1 MDIRLTPPDTA
12 EALRADLRSDPLLE
26 RFRQLLAR
34 ADVEIG
40 GQRPWDM
47 HIHHPDT
54 ARRVLAH
61 GSLGFGESYVDGHW
75 DCAAIDVLVDRLLRA
90 RLTAE
95 VKSPEALLL
104 AIESRLFNRQSLARA
119 WTVAR
124 QHYDLGNDFF
134 AAMLDPYMVY
144 SCAWWGGRASADDGD
159 LAAAQAAKLD
169 LICRKLG
176 LQRGMRLL
184 DIGCGWGG
192 LMRFAAEHYGVVCT
206 GLTNS
211 REQALWGEDKAK
223 GLSVRFVLGDWR
235 CLETELGERFER
247 IASVGMFEHVGH
259 ANYRRFFETAHA
271 LLEPGGLF
279 LLHTIGKNHRGRSI
293 DPWIERNIF
302 PNGELPSLSEVAEV
316 CEGLFVIEDAHNF
329 GADYD
334 RTLMAW
340 HRRFEDAWPAFAERY
355 GDRFHRMWRYYLLSS
370 AGSFRA
376 RHNQLWQFVLS
387 PDGVSGGYRRPA

>member
-1 MDIRLTPPDTA
+1 MDIRVTPQDTV
-12 EALRADLRSDPLLE
+12 EALCADPRLE
-26 RFRQLLAR
+26 RFRNLLAR
-34 ADVEIG
+34 ADIEVG
-40 GQRPWDM
+40 GQRPWDL
-47 HIHHPDT
+47 HLHEPET

-61 GSLGFGESYVDGHW
+61 GSLGLGESYVDGWW
-75 DCAAIDVLVDRLLRA
+75 DCAAIDVMIDRMLRA
-90 RLTAE
+90 HLEEE

-124 QHYDLGNDFF
+124 QHYDLGNEFF

-144 SCAWWGGRASADDGD
+144 SCAYWADGGD
-159 LAAAQAAKLD
+159 LATAQTAKLD

-176 LQRGMRLL
+176 LQPGMRLL

-192 LMRFAAEHYGVVCT
+192 LMRFAAEHYGVHCT

-211 REQALWGEDKAK
+211 REQAALGEEKAR
-223 GLSVRFVLGDWR
+223 GLAVRFVLGDWR
-235 CLETELGERFER
+235 CLETELGERFDR

-259 ANYRRFFETAHA
+259 ANYRRYFETARA

-279 LLHTIGKNHRGRSI
+279 LLHTIGKNHRGRSV
-293 DPWIERNIF
+293 DPWLERNIF
-302 PNGELPSLSEVAEV
+302 PNGELPSLAEVADS
-316 CEGLFVIEDAHNF
+316 CEGVFVIEDVHNF

-340 HRRFEDAWPAFAERY
+340 HQRFEDAWPAFEARY
-355 GDRFHRMWRYYLLSS
+355 GERFSRMWRYYLLSC

-387 PDGVSGGYRRPA
+387 PDGVDGGYRRPA

>member
-1 MDIRLTPPDTA
+1 MDIRATPQGPV
-12 EALRADLRSDPLLE
+12 ALPVEPRLE
-26 RFRQLLAR
+26 RFRQLLAK

-40 GQRPWDM
+40 GLRPWDI
-47 HIHHPDT
+47 HIHDAET

-61 GSLGFGESYVDGHW
+61 GSLGFGESYVDGWW
-75 DCAAIDVLVDRLLRA
+75 DCAALDVLVDRLLRA
-90 RLTAE
+90 HLE
-95 VKSPEALLL
+95 DQVNSPEALLL

-134 AAMLDPYMVY
+134 QAMLDPYMVY
-144 SCAWWGGRASADDGD
+144 SCGYWADTDD
-159 LAAAQAAKLD
+159 LATAQEAKLD

-176 LQRGMRLL
+176 LQPGMKLL

-192 LMRFAAEHYGVVCT
+192 LVRFATEHYGVECT

-211 REQALWGEDKAK
+211 REQAAHVEERAGDLH
-223 GLSVRFVLGDWR
+223 LHILLGDWR
-235 CLETELGERFER
+235 CLEREIDTRFDR

-259 ANYRRFFETAHA
+259 ANYRRFFETARA
-271 LLEPGGLF
+271 LLAPEGLL
-279 LLHTIGKNHRGRSI
+279 LLHTIGKNRRGRGI

-302 PNGELPSLSEVAEV
+302 PNGELPSLGEIADA
-316 CEGLFVIEDAHNF
+316 CESLFVIEDAHNI

-340 HRRFEDAWPAFAERY
+340 HRRFEDAWPAFAEQY
-355 GDRFHRMWRYYLLSS
+355 GDRFHRMWRYYLLSC
-370 AGSFRA
+370 AGGFRA
-376 RHNQLWQFVLS
+376 RHNQLWQLVLS
-387 PDGVSGGYRRPA
+387 PDGVAGGYRRPLL